1 MIKMGDKKVFEN
13 IAALATIKGLE
24 YLLAFITF
32 PYLTRVL
39 QVEMFGTVVFAQG
52 LINYFT
58 LFTDYGFNLLGP
70 KEIAQNDEADK
81 RSRVFAKIFFAKLL
95 LLLIAI
101 VVFITGI
108 FCLNLYFKVDVL
120 LYTVVFLTVIGNVM
134 FPVWF
139 FQGIQQ
145 MLYIT
150 LVNVIARFCSIA
162 GIFYFVKQ
170 PQDYILAALFQAIV
184 PLVAGICSWVILV
197 KNFSEVL
204 CLPTF
209 DEVRNTLK
217 EGWGIFAS
225 TVAINLYTAS
235 NIVFLGF
242 LTNPVTVGYFS
253 GAKKIIDNITQLM
266 SPISQAVYPHISK
279 LVTQSPKEVKPF
291 LKKVLLILG
300 GGTFIGSV
308 FIFIFADF
316 VVEILLGSGYEQS
329 VLLLRIMAFLPFII
343 AMSNVFGIQIMLPFG
358 MQSIF
363 SRILICAAAL
373 NTCMVLPLI
382 YFWQD
387 IGVSISIVAT
397 ECFVTTVMYFVIKK
411 QKIFEK

>member
-70 KEIAQNDEADK
+70 KEIAQNDDVAK
-81 RSRVFAKIFFAKLL
+81 RGKVFAKIFFAKLL

-101 VVFITGI
+101 AVFTAGI
-108 FCLNLYFKVDVL
+108 LCLNLYLKIDVL
-120 LYTVVFLTVIGNVM
+120 LYAVVFFTVIGNVI
-134 FPVWF
+134 FPIWF

-145 MLYIT
+145 MRYIT

-170 PQDYILAALFQAIV
+170 PQDYILAALFQSIV
-184 PLVAGICSWVILV
+184 PLVAGICSWAVLI
-197 KNFSEVL
+197 KSFPEVL
-204 CLPTF
+204 CLPTMK
-209 DEVRNTLK
+209 EIIGTLK
-217 EGWGIFAS
+217 DGWSIFAS

-235 NIVFLGF
+235 NVVFLGF

-253 GAKKIIDNITQLM
+253 GAKKIIDNITQLI

-279 LVTQSPKEVKPF
+279 LVTQSSKEVKPF
-291 LKKVLLILG
+291 LEKVLLILG

-316 VVEILLGSGYEQS
+316 IVKILLGNGYEQS

-358 MQSIF
+358 MQSTF

-382 YFWQD
+382 YFLQD
-387 IGVSISIVAT
+387 IGVSISIVVT
-397 ECFVTTVMYFVIKK
+397 ECFVTTVMYLAIKK
-411 QKIFEK
+411 QKIFER

>member
-1 MIKMGDKKVFEN
+1 MKKLYEN
-13 IAALATIKGLE
+13 IILLATIKGLE
-24 YLLAFITF
+24 YLLSFITF

-39 QVEMFGTVVFAQG
+39 QVEMFGTIVFAQG

-217 EGWGIFAS
+217 EGWGIFVS

-235 NIVFLGF
+235 NVVFLGF

-253 GAKKIIDNITQLM
+253 GAKKIIDNITQLI

-279 LVTQSPKEVKPF
+279 LVTQSPKDVKPF

-300 GGTFIGSV
+300 GGTFTGSV

-316 VVEILLGSGYEQS
+316 IVKILLGSGYEES
-329 VLLLRIMAFLPFII
+329 VILLRIMAFLPFVI

-358 MQSIF
+358 MQSTF
-363 SRILICAAAL
+363 SRILICAALL

-382 YFWQD
+382 YFWQN

-397 ECFVTTVMYFVIKK
+397 ECFVTLMMYYTLRKNKILVIRRNF
-411 QKIFEK
+411 I

>member
-1 MIKMGDKKVFEN
+1 MGDKKVFEN

-70 KEIAQNDEADK
+70 KEIAQNDDVAK
-81 RSRVFAKIFFAKLL
+81 RGKVFAKIFFAKLL

-101 VVFITGI
+101 AVFTAGI
-108 FCLNLYFKVDVL
+108 LCLNLYLKIDVL
-120 LYTVVFLTVIGNVM
+120 LYAVVFFTVIGNVI
-134 FPVWF
+134 FPIWF

-145 MLYIT
+145 MRYIT
-150 LVNVIARFCSIA
+150 LVNVIARFCSIT

-170 PQDYILAALFQAIV
+170 PQDYILAALFQSIV
-184 PLVAGICSWVILV
+184 PLVAGICSWAVLI
-197 KNFSEVL
+197 KSFPEVL
-204 CLPTF
+204 CLPTMK
-209 DEVRNTLK
+209 EIIGTLK
-217 EGWGIFAS
+217 DGWSIFAS

-235 NIVFLGF
+235 NVVFLGF

-253 GAKKIIDNITQLM
+253 GAKKIIDNITQLI

-279 LVTQSPKEVKPF
+279 LVTLSPKEVKPF
-291 LKKVLLILG
+291 LEKVLLILG

-316 VVEILLGSGYEQS
+316 IVKILLGNGYEQS

-358 MQSIF
+358 MQSTF

-382 YFWQD
+382 YFLQD
-387 IGVSISIVAT
+387 IGVSISIVVT
-397 ECFVTTVMYFVIKK
+397 ECFVTTVMYLAIKK
-411 QKIFEK
+411 QKIFER

>member
-1 MIKMGDKKVFEN
+1 MINMSNKKVFEN
-13 IAALATIKGLE
+13 ILSLATIKGFE

-32 PYLTRVL
+32 PYLTRIL
-39 QVEMFGTVVFAQG
+39 QVEMFGTVVFSQG

-58 LFTDYGFNLLGP
+58 LFTDYGFNLFGP
-70 KEIAQNDEADK
+70 KEIAQNDDVAK
-81 RSRVFAKIFFAKLL
+81 RGKVFAKIFFAKLL

-101 VVFITGI
+101 AVFFAGLL
-108 FCLNLYFKVDVL
+108 CLNFYFKVDVL
-120 LYTVVFLTVIGNVM
+120 LYAVVFLTVIGNVM
-134 FPVWF
+134 FPLWF

-145 MLYIT
+145 MQYIT

-197 KNFSEVL
+197 KNFPEVL

-209 DEVRNTLK
+209 EDVKNTLK
-217 EGWGIFAS
+217 EGWSIFAS
-225 TVAINLYTAS
+225 TIAINLYTAS
-235 NIVFLGF
+235 NVVFLGF
-242 LTNPVTVGYFS
+242 LTNPVIVGYFS
-253 GAKKIIDNITQLM
+253 GAKKIIDNITQLI

-308 FIFIFADF
+308 FMFIFADF
-316 VVEILLGSGYEQS
+316 IVEILLGNGYEES
-329 VLLLRIMAFLPFII
+329 ILLLRIMAFLPFII

-358 MQSIF
+358 LQSTF
-363 SRILICAAAL
+363 SRILICAAVL
-373 NTCMVLPLI
+373 NICMVLPLI

-387 IGVSISIVAT
+387 IGVSISIVLT
-397 ECFVTTVMYFVIKK
+397 ECFVTAVMYVTIKK
-411 QKIFEK
+411 QKIFER

>member
-1 MIKMGDKKVFEN
+1 MGDKKVFEN

-70 KEIAQNDEADK
+70 KEIAQNDDVAK
-81 RSRVFAKIFFAKLL
+81 RGKVFAKIFFAKLL

-101 VVFITGI
+101 AVFTAGI
-108 FCLNLYFKVDVL
+108 LCLNLYLKIDVL
-120 LYTVVFLTVIGNVM
+120 LYVVVFFTVIGNVI
-134 FPVWF
+134 FPIWF

-145 MLYIT
+145 MRYIT

-170 PQDYILAALFQAIV
+170 PQDYILAALFQSIV
-184 PLVAGICSWVILV
+184 PLVAGICSWAVLI
-197 KNFSEVL
+197 KSFPEVL
-204 CLPTF
+204 CLPTMK
-209 DEVRNTLK
+209 EIIGTLK
-217 EGWGIFAS
+217 DGWSIFAS

-235 NIVFLGF
+235 NVVFLGF

-253 GAKKIIDNITQLM
+253 GAKKIIDNITQLI

-279 LVTQSPKEVKPF
+279 LVTQSSKEVKPF
-291 LKKVLLILG
+291 LEKVLLILG

-316 VVEILLGSGYEQS
+316 IVKILLGNGYEQS

-358 MQSIF
+358 MQSTF

-382 YFWQD
+382 YFLQD
-387 IGVSISIVAT
+387 IGVSISIVVT
-397 ECFVTTVMYFVIKK
+397 ECFVTTVMYLAIKK
-411 QKIFEK
+411 QKILER